1 MTTSPPPTSKT
12 SESDSESKADTVLV
26 VDDEED
32 LADLIA
38 FNLERQGFRSI
49 KALNGTEA
57 LALASEKLP
66 SLIILDLMLP
76 DVDGL
81 EVFRRLRKD
90 RRTEQIPIMMLTAR
104 VDEVDRVVGLELGA
118 DDYVT
123 KPFSPREVALRA
135 KAILRRIRTPL
146 QSPDD
151 ALEFGPIRLDPQR
164 FEVFIDGEPV
174 TLTTTEFRLLQELI
188 LRRGKVLSRRHLLE
202 HVWGYVHN
210 VTDRTVDTHIK
221 RLRQKIGPAG
231 AAYVETIR
239 GAGYRFADSPRGL
252 LGNYGAENGEDAGE
266 DVSLI

>member
-1 MTTSPPPTSKT
+1 MTSSPKPPSPNHDK
-12 SESDSESKADTVLV
+12 EECARPDTILV

-32 LADLIA
+32 LADLVA
-38 FNLERQGFRSI
+38 FNLERQGFRTI
-49 KALNGTEA
+49 KALNGTDA
-57 LALASEKLP
+57 LTLASETVP
-66 SLIILDLMLP
+66 DLIILDLMLP

-81 EVFRRLRKD
+81 EVFRRLRRE
-90 RRTEQIPIMMLTAR
+90 RRTEAIPVIMLTAR

-135 KAILRRIRTPL
+135 KAILRRARSRREGPE
-146 QSPDD
+146 D

-174 TLTTTEFRLLQELI
+174 TLTSTEFRLLQELL

-239 GAGYRFADSPRGL
+239 GAGYRFADGPRGSL
-252 LGNYGAENGEDAGE
+252 TEFRQDNGDENGE